1 MNDTEILNLI
11 LKDLEHPF
19 EANTSAVRAALI
31 NKIRK
36 LREYEGEIND

>member
-11 LKDLEHPF
+11 LNDLSHPF
-19 EANTSAVRAALI
+19 EADATAIRVALI

-36 LREYEGEIND
+36 LRE